1 MEYHQAIQIVDESKR
16 NRHFTAV
23 IDGKREN
30 LRLFVSSEGILCQF
44 KKGSKKWGYPI
55 DPELLMKISSLTP
68 YDQKTDGVKIFR
80 RNLEKIIKH
89 LSASHLWPQILEDAK
104 ALQKIDDALIQE
116 WANKSRRELYETSR
130 DLRDNGIL
138 PEQTEQTYDCGLTCE
153 LFANLFDAKSIKTIN
168 YHSWGKEM
176 DIEKF
181 AKAISNREHYN
192 YSWHKGYDNS
202 IGVRDDSG
210 VLKAWYSEEY
220 RGCGNGHYYLALS
233 ATHAIFH
240 SDD

>member
-89 LSASHLWPQILEDAK
+89 LSASHLCH
-104 ALQKIDDALIQE
+104 
-116 WANKSRRELYETSR
+116 R
-130 DLRDNGIL
+130 DWRT
-138 PEQTEQTYDCGLTCE
+138 QR
-153 LFANLFDAKSIKTIN
+153 LFRK
-168 YHSWGKEM
+168 
-176 DIEKF
+176 
-181 AKAISNREHYN
+181 
-192 YSWHKGYDNS
+192 
-202 IGVRDDSG
+202 
-210 VLKAWYSEEY
+210 
-220 RGCGNGHYYLALS
+220 
-233 ATHAIFH
+233 
-240 SDD
+240 